1 MTLHRPKIMVAPNGA
16 RKTKKDHCEIP
27 IRPDELAQ
35 TAKRCFELGATG
47 IHLHVRDDNQQHS
60 LDAGRYREAIAAVS
74 QSAPDMAIQITTE
87 SAGIYDIHTQYQL
100 IDTLRPK
107 WISLAIREMH
117 QDISIAKRIYDLA
130 NEANIQIQHILFS
143 PECMAHMLAWIEQ
156 GIIKDPHPDVLF
168 VLGRYTQNQQ
178 SEPTDILPF
187 LQSIQNLDWTWTVC
201 AFGRKEIP
209 CLISA
214 LKQGG
219 RARIGFENNLVTE
232 DGTLLKDNADSVVRL
247 TTAMKA
253 EQL

>member
-27 IRPDELAQ
+27 ISPDELAQ

-74 QSAPDMAIQITTE
+74 QGAPDIAIQITTE

-100 IDTLRPK
+100 VETLRPK
-107 WISLAIREMH
+107 WISLAIREMS
-117 QDISIAKRIYDLA
+117 QDLDTAKRIYDLA
-130 NEANIQIQHILFS
+130 HEADIQIQHILFS
-143 PECMAHMLAWIEQ
+143 PNCVAHMLAWIEQ
-156 GIIKDPHPDVLF
+156 GIIKESHSDVLF
-168 VLGRYTQNQQ
+168 VLGRYTPNQQ

-187 LQSIQNLDWTWTVC
+187 LQCIQNLNWAWTVC
-201 AFGRKEIP
+201 AFGRKEIA

-219 RARIGFENNLVTE
+219 RARIGFENNLATE
-232 DGTLLKDNADSVVRL
+232 DGTLLKDNADSIVRL